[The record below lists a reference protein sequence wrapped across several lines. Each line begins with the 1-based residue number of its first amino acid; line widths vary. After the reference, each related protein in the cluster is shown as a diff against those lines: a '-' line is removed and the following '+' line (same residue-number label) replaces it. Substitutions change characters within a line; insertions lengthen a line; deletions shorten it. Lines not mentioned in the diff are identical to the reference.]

1 MKALRILVV
10 VSLLVLSCQS
20 SKQQV
25 VDYNDFAYLEF
36 DIEQLQEGYVN
47 QNYTVAEV
55 VQAYLER
62 IDQIDH
68 NGPELNSVIITNPD
82 ALAIAAELDALDT
95 AQRGPLF
102 GVPVLLKDNIDTA
115 DKMPT
120 TAGSR
125 ALMNSYPLN
134 DSYIATKLREAGA
147 VI

>member
-36 DIEQLQEGYVN
+36 DIEQLQEGYAN

-82 ALAIAAELDALDT
+82 ALAIAAQLDALDT

-102 GVPVLLKDNIDTA
+102 
-115 DKMPT
+115 
-120 TAGSR
+120 
-125 ALMNSYPLN
+125 
-134 DSYIATKLREAGA
+134 
-147 VI
+147 